1 LTQALQERKKSRLSK
16 TEKGENIMAEN
27 DYLTKEDM
35 RSALMKGMPV
45 LIFVAILVGFLILHP
60 WIQIGAG
67 ERGVV
72 LNFGAVQENV
82 LGEGLH
88 FRIPIMQ
95 RIIPMDVKVQKAV
108 TDAASASADLQDVT
122 LAVALNYHILPDKA
136 NVVYQTL
143 GVQFKERIID
153 PAIQEVM
160 KAVSARYTAEELI
173 TKRPAVSEAIRA
185 ALSERLLAYNIVVDA
200 FSIVTFSFSRVFT
213 EAIEAKQTAEQLA
226 LKAKRDLDRI
236 KVEAEQTIAAAK
248 AEAESLRLQKA
259 NISPD
264 LIELR
269 KIEANLRAIEKWNG
283 ILPQVTG
290 AGAVPFI
297 GVGGTPESRG
307 SKGSKESRERGD
319 QSSGSVAK

>member
-1 LTQALQERKKSRLSK
+1 MKEKNIYMAKETMKSAIMKKGPLRLALII
-16 TEKGENIMAEN
+16 GAM
-27 DYLTKEDM
+27 
-35 RSALMKGMPV
+35 
-45 LIFVAILVGFLILHP
+45 LVVFLFLCP
-60 WIQIGAG
+60 WVKVGAG

-95 RIIPMDVKVQKAV
+95 EVVPMDVKVQKAV
-108 TDAASASADLQDVT
+108 TDAASASSDLQDVT
-122 LAVALNYHILPDKA
+122 SSVALNYHIVPDKA

-143 GVQFKERIID
+143 GVDFKNRIID

-173 TKRPAVSEAIRA
+173 TKRAAVSEAMRENLA
-185 ALSERLLAYNIVVDA
+185 ERLLNYNIAVDA
-200 FSIVTFSFSRVFT
+200 FSIVSFSFSKVFT

-226 LKAKRDLDRI
+226 LKSKRDLERI
-236 KVEAEQTIAAAK
+236 KIEAEQKVTAAK
-248 AEAESLRLQKA
+248 AEAESLRLQRA
-259 NISPD
+259 NISTD

-269 KIEANLRAIEKWNG
+269 KVEANLKAIEKWNG

-290 AGAVPFI
+290 GGAVPFI
-297 GVGGTPESRG
+297 GVGEIQKR
-307 SKGSKESRERGD
+307 
-319 QSSGSVAK
+319 

>member
-1 LTQALQERKKSRLSK
+1 MKEKDIYMAKESMKSAMKKGPLRLALII
-16 TEKGENIMAEN
+16 G
-27 DYLTKEDM
+27 
-35 RSALMKGMPV
+35 
-45 LIFVAILVGFLILHP
+45 AILVFLLFLSP
-60 WIQIGAG
+60 WVKVGAG

-72 LNFGAVQENV
+72 LNFGAVQKNV

-95 RIIPMDVKVQKAV
+95 EVIPMDVKVQKAV

-122 LAVALNYHILPDKA
+122 SSVALNYHVVPDKA

-143 GVQFKERIID
+143 GIDFKNRIID

-173 TKRPAVSEAIRA
+173 TKRAAVSEAMRENLA
-185 ALSERLLAYNIVVDA
+185 ERLLNYNIAVDA
-200 FSIVTFSFSRVFT
+200 FSIVSFSFSKVFT

-226 LKAKRDLDRI
+226 LKSKRDLERI
-236 KVEAEQTIAAAK
+236 KIEAEQTVTAAR
-248 AEAESLRLQKA
+248 AEAESLKLQKE
-259 NISPD
+259 NISLD

-269 KIEANLRAIEKWNG
+269 KVEANLKAIDKWNG

-290 AGAVPFI
+290 GGAVPFI
-297 GVGGTPESRG
+297 GVGEIQKR
-307 SKGSKESRERGD
+307 
-319 QSSGSVAK
+319 